1 MMKAMMTIDSI
12 NPATEETLRRF
23 EPHDAAQVER
33 ALAQAQSAFE
43 AWRDADFG
51 RRAGPMRRL
60 AALLRERA
68 ADYGRLITLEMGKPI
83 TEARA
88 EIEKCAWGCEFY
100 AENAARYLADERV
113 ETLAKDSLVAFEPL
127 GVVLAVMPWNFPF
140 WQVFRFAAP
149 AFMAGNAAILKHAS
163 NVPQCALAIEEVVR
177 DAGFP
182 RGLLGAVLLP
192 GSAVEPLIADDRI
205 RAVTLTGSSATGAR
219 IAELAGRALKKAVL
233 ELGGSDPFIVLDD
246 ADIGGAA
253 TTAARARNQNAGQSC
268 IAAKRFLVTK
278 GVADEFEQRF
288 ADAIRALR
296 VGDPLD
302 PATQVGP
309 LARSDLRDALEKQVA
324 ESVRLG
330 ARVVVGGKRREG
342 RGWFYEP
349 TLLADVTE
357 EMPVL
362 RDETFGPV
370 AALLRVRDAD
380 EAVRVAN
387 SSPYGLGAALWTR
400 DEAAARAIARRI
412 ESGSVFVNGMVA
424 SDPRLPFGGVK
435 RSGFGRELGSFGIR
449 EFVNIQT
456 IWIGPAKEPAKT
468 ATAE

>member
-1 MMKAMMTIDSI
+1 MKTMTTIDSVD
-12 NPATEETLRRF
+12 PATEETLKRF
-23 EPHDAAQVER
+23 EPHDAAQVEA
-33 ALAQAQSAFE
+33 ALREAQAAFE
-43 AWRDADFG
+43 TWRDADFG
-51 RRAGPMRRL
+51 QRAGPMRRL

-68 ADYGRLITLEMGKPI
+68 ADYARLITLEMGKPI
-83 TEARA
+83 TEAKA
-88 EIEKCAWGCEFY
+88 ELEKCAWGCEFY
-100 AENAARYLADERV
+100 AENAARYLGDERI
-113 ETLAKDSLVAFEPL
+113 ETNARESMVAFEPL
-127 GVVLAVMPWNFPF
+127 GIVLAVMPWNFPF
-140 WQVFRFAAP
+140 WQVIRFAAP
-149 AFMAGNAAILKHAS
+149 AFMAGNAAVLKHAS
-163 NVPQCALAIEEVVR
+163 NVPQCALAIEETVR

-182 RGLLGAVLLP
+182 RGLLRTVLLP

-205 RAVTLTGSSATGAR
+205 RAVTLTGSSVTGAR

-246 ADIGGAA
+246 ADLGAAA

-268 IAAKRFLVTK
+268 IAAKRFLVTA
-278 GVADEFEQRF
+278 GVADDFERRF
-288 ADAIRALR
+288 ADAIRALK

-309 LARSDLRDALEKQVA
+309 LARSDLREALEKQVA
-324 ESVRLG
+324 DSVGMG
-330 ARVVVGGKRREG
+330 ARVVVGGKRRPG

-349 TLLADVTE
+349 TLLSGVTE

-362 RDETFGPV
+362 REETFGPV

-412 ESGSVFVNGMVA
+412 ESGSVFVNGMVS

-435 RSGFGRELGSFGIR
+435 KSGFGRELGSFGIR

-468 ATAE
+468 VAAE